1 MSFPGSPASDLI
13 LYQTEAG
20 KTRIQ
25 CRFEDESIWLT
36 QAQIAELYQKDVKT
50 INEHLLNIY
59 GDKELDEDSTI
70 QKFRIV
76 RLDGKREVTREIS
89 HDSLQ
94 AILAVGIRRPT
105 GEVPFSTKK
114 RLRQEPVPGRGA
126 KMEAANWK
134 GSKTMKT
141 DDLILEIQSLLVEER
156 ARVADSVLRSLNQT
170 ASEVDQKWTRLATKR
185 LQDIQTGSV
194 KPVAA
199 EVVFNEIW
207 HRFR

>member
-1 MSFPGSPASDLI
+1 
-13 LYQTEAG
+13 
-20 KTRIQ
+20 
-25 CRFEDESIWLT
+25 
-36 QAQIAELYQKDVKT
+36 
-50 INEHLLNIY
+50 
-59 GDKELDEDSTI
+59 
-70 QKFRIV
+70 
-76 RLDGKREVTREIS
+76 VTREIS